1 MQNLINRILIVDDEM
16 EFVNTVIRHLKRE
29 GFHTESATNGKNACY
44 KMKKLEGKK
53 AFYDLVITDVVMPEM
68 DGISLMEWIHKAY
81 PQTSVIV
88 VTEFGDV
95 NRLKKKMRPNLDEI
109 CKKPMTPDSMMRLIS
124 GIQKKRSRW
133 WQPWERTAV

>member
-1 MQNLINRILIVDDEM
+1 MQQLINRILVVDDEM
-16 EFVNTVIRHLKRE
+16 EFVKTVIRHLKRE
-29 GFHTESATNGKNACY
+29 GFQPEAASNGKNACR

-68 DGISLMEWIHKAY
+68 DGISLMEWIHEAF

-95 NRLKKKMRPNLDEI
+95 NQLKKRMRPKLDKI
-109 CKKPMTPDSMMRLIS
+109 CKKPMTPDSMMKLIS
-124 GIQKKRSRW
+124 DIQKKRSLW
-133 WQPWERTAV
+133 WQPWER